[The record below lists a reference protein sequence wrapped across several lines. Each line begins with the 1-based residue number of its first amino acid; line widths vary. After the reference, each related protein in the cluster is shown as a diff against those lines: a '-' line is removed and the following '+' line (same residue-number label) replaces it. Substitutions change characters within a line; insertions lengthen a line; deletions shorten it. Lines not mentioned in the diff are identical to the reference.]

1 VPTTPNRLVICGKHT
16 KPIIAPDIHTVN
28 CSPERQR
35 SSIVMGCTASSMLSR
50 RGCSDDEH
58 DVVIKIGTVVIHDS
72 IHTMIERDRR
82 RKAAQSTTTATESN
96 EYCPR
101 APHPLL
107 TSRHAAAV
115 VVTATE
121 DTRLS
126 FSKTTC
132 PQATPS
138 IRTTKTRYIETLRS
152 FFQISQCNVK
162 SLATTRRAKQMI
174 SCS

>member
-1 VPTTPNRLVICGKHT
+1 
-16 KPIIAPDIHTVN
+16 
-28 CSPERQR
+28 
-35 SSIVMGCTASSMLSR
+35 MGCTASSMLSR

-58 DVVIKIGTVVIHDS
+58 DVVIKIGTAVIHDS

-121 DTRLS
+121 DDTIVILEDDLS
-126 FSKTTC
+126 SGN
-132 PQATPS
+132 S
-138 IRTTKTRYIETLRS
+138 INSHNEDEVYRNTALILPDIT
-152 FFQISQCNVK
+152 
-162 SLATTRRAKQMI
+162 M
-174 SCS
+174 